1 MHHSGCGDAR
11 ILMKEMRGHLC
22 VQVELSAKEVSV
34 SVLRGLV
41 DLSVIDPSAL
51 WIVEKQKDEEFV
63 IQ

>member
-1 MHHSGCGDAR
+1 MHRFGCGDAR
-11 ILMKEMRGHLC
+11 ILMMEMRGHLF

-41 DLSVIDPSAL
+41 DLSVTDPFAL
-51 WIVEKQKDEEFV
+51 RIVEKQKDEEFV